1 MAELTVGKLK
11 RFLTGMDDKDIVTIN
26 IIDERT
32 GENSVVHNP
41 KLNSCLGV
49 SLDGTWERNLLIRV
63 YLDEEEGNS

>member
-11 RFLTGMDDKDIVTIN
+11 RFLTGMDDRDIVTIN

-49 SLDGTWERNLLIRV
+49 SLEGSWEQDLVISV
-63 YLDEEEGNS
+63 YLGGQESNS

>member
-11 RFLTGMDDKDIVTIN
+11 RFLTGMDDRDIVTIN

-49 SLDGTWERNLLIRV
+49 SLDGAWKRNLLIRV
-63 YLDEEEGNS
+63 YLGEEEGNS